1 MRVRELEKKL
11 KTLEISGLWAVQG
24 SFILLVLFSHCMTL
38 AIVREFSALFMLSGP
53 CCRTICHGGISA
65 FQFCYSL
72 DHKGGMIA
80 AADLQK
86 ESKENEGACG
96 ATDTQDNRSEGD
108 PENDFEDS
116 SWDPYCEIGGDL
128 GMTQS
133 SLIDTLIDV
142 SVCQTNQNNNIGSGL
157 TSSTGSVS
165 LDFNDG
171 TLGALAKARDDFFID
186 AHYAK
191 RYERAYLLRKTR
203 SCPGLQLSHAHVN
216 H

>member
-1 MRVRELEKKL
+1 M
-11 KTLEISGLWAVQG
+11 Q
-24 SFILLVLFSHCMTL
+24 
-38 AIVREFSALFMLSGP
+38 
-53 CCRTICHGGISA
+53 
-65 FQFCYSL
+65 

-171 TLGALAKARDDFFID
+171 TLGALAKARDDFLSMLIMLKD
-186 AHYAK
+186 MKGLIYCARLGHA
-191 RYERAYLLRKTR
+191 RAY
-203 SCPGLQLSHAHVN
+203 N
-216 H
+216 